1 MTHSFPT
8 RRSSDL
14 ATDQEATL
22 VEIETA
28 LMLRHRIERCALHH
42 DQLGRLVVEAAQRP
56 IELVPVI
63 AVDEHKILANRNEI
77 HRIDAL
83 ACPRD
88 RKSVVLGKSVS
99 VRVDLGGR
107 RVIKKKTNDKIQRED
122 RNN

>member
-63 AVDEHKILANRNEI
+63 AVDEHKLLANRNEI

-88 RKSVVLGKSVS
+88 RVALIVEDVLLDRKSTRLNSS
-99 VRVDLGGR
+99 H
-107 RVIKKKTNDKIQRED
+107 
-122 RNN
+122 